1 MNHIKRNSFKILM
14 SIFSIFGF
22 IFIFVGVGIMYVL
35 ETDETNINVIN
46 DSKNLLTYSDLKS
59 GQSELLEK
67 QLKPVFYNSMADAVF
82 YSKSYPT
89 SFKAK
94 LVHYGPDCVS
104 CGGRLGCNGQNAKNG
119 NIYYNDKE
127 FGKIRI
133 VAASTLLPCGSILKI
148 NLDAYDNMYV
158 IVLDRGVDSSMI
170 DLLKE
175 SQRSKSP
182 VRTVN
187 NVVFDIVR
195 YGY

>member
-1 MNHIKRNSFKILM
+1 MVHIKRNSFKILM

-22 IFIFVGVGIMYVL
+22 MFISVGIGIMYAL
-35 ETDETNINVIN
+35 ETDETNINIIN

-94 LVHYGPDCVS
+94 LVHYGPDCAS

>member
-1 MNHIKRNSFKILM
+1 MVHIKRNSFKILM

-22 IFIFVGVGIMYVL
+22 MFISVGIGIMYAL

-94 LVHYGPDCVS
+94 LVHYGPDCAS

-148 NLDAYDNMYV
+148 NLDAYNNMYV

>member
-104 CGGRLGCNGQNAKNG
+104 CGGHLGCNGQNAKNG

-133 VAASTLLPCGSILKI
+133 VAASTLLPCGSILQI

>member
-22 IFIFVGVGIMYVL
+22 MFIFVGIGIMYVL

>member
-1 MNHIKRNSFKILM
+1 MDHIKRNSFKILM
-14 SIFSIFGF
+14 SILSIFGF
-22 IFIFVGVGIMYVL
+22 MFISVGIGIMYAL

-94 LVHYGPDCVS
+94 LVHYGPDCAS

-133 VAASTLLPCGSILKI
+133 VATSTLLPCGSILKI

>member
-1 MNHIKRNSFKILM
+1 MDHIKRNSFKILM

-22 IFIFVGVGIMYVL
+22 MFISVGIGIMYAL

-46 DSKNLLTYSDLKS
+46 DSKTLLTYSDLKS

-94 LVHYGPDCVS
+94 LVHYGPDCAS

>member
-1 MNHIKRNSFKILM
+1 MDHIKRNSFKILM
-14 SIFSIFGF
+14 SILSIFGF
-22 IFIFVGVGIMYVL
+22 MFISVGIGIMYAL

-94 LVHYGPDCVS
+94 LVHYGPDCAS

-187 NVVFDIVR
+187 NVVFYIVR

>member
-1 MNHIKRNSFKILM
+1 MDHIKSNSFKILM
-14 SIFSIFGF
+14 SILSIFGF
-22 IFIFVGVGIMYVL
+22 MFISVGIGIMYAL

-94 LVHYGPDCVS
+94 LVHYGPDCAS

>member
-1 MNHIKRNSFKILM
+1 MNHKRSKKFKVLM
-14 SIFSIFGF
+14 SLFFIFGLGLISIGSCLIYTF
-22 IFIFVGVGIMYVL
+22 KKDVNSIKI
-35 ETDETNINVIN
+35 EN
-46 DSKNLLTYSDLKS
+46 DNSELLKYSILKN

-67 QLKPVFYNSMADAVF
+67 ELKPVFYNSVANAVF
-82 YSKSYPT
+82 NSKKYPT

-94 LVHYGPDCVS
+94 LVHYGPDCAS
-104 CGGRLGCNGQNAKNG
+104 CSGRLGCNGQNAKNG

-127 FGKIRI
+127 YGKVRI
-133 VAASTLLPCGSILKI
+133 VAASSMFPCGTILKMHVK
-148 NLDAYDNMYV
+148 AYNNMYV

>member
-1 MNHIKRNSFKILM
+1 M

-133 VAASTLLPCGSILKI
+133 VDASTLLPCGSILQI

>member
-1 MNHIKRNSFKILM
+1 MDHIKSNSFKILM
-14 SIFSIFGF
+14 SILSIFGF
-22 IFIFVGVGIMYVL
+22 MFISVGIGIMYAL
-35 ETDETNINVIN
+35 ETDETNINIIN

-94 LVHYGPDCVS
+94 LVHYGPDCAS

>member
-1 MNHIKRNSFKILM
+1 MDHIKSNSFKILM
-14 SIFSIFGF
+14 SILSIFGF
-22 IFIFVGVGIMYVL
+22 MFISVGIGIMYAL

-94 LVHYGPDCVS
+94 LVHYGPDCAS

-148 NLDAYDNMYV
+148 NLDAYNNMYV

>member
-1 MNHIKRNSFKILM
+1 MDHIKRNSFKILM
-14 SIFSIFGF
+14 SILSIFGF
-22 IFIFVGVGIMYVL
+22 MFISVGIGIMYAL

-94 LVHYGPDCVS
+94 LVHYGPDCAS

>member
-1 MNHIKRNSFKILM
+1 MDHIKRNSFKILM
-14 SIFSIFGF
+14 SILSIFGF
-22 IFIFVGVGIMYVL
+22 MFISVGIGIMYAL

-94 LVHYGPDCVS
+94 LVHYGPDCAS

-187 NVVFDIVR
+187 NIVFDIVR

>member
-1 MNHIKRNSFKILM
+1 MNHKKNGFKLLM
-14 SIFSIFGF
+14 SMFCVLGF
-22 IFIFVGVGIMYVL
+22 IFISIGVGIMYAFNNDNKSV
-35 ETDETNINVIN
+35 NIVNENENI
-46 DSKNLLTYSDLKS
+46 LTYSDLKD

-67 QLKPVFYNSMADAVF
+67 QLQPVFYNSVAEAVF

-94 LVHYGPDCVS
+94 LVHYGPDCAS
-104 CGGRLGCNGQNAKNG
+104 CGGHLGCNGQNAKNG

-127 FGKIRI
+127 YGMIRI
-133 VAASTLLPCGSILKI
+133 VAASTLIPCGSILRI

>member
-1 MNHIKRNSFKILM
+1 MNHIKKNSFKILM
-14 SIFSIFGF
+14 SIFSILGF
-22 IFIFVGVGIMYVL
+22 MFISVGVGIMYSL
-35 ETDETNINVIN
+35 ETDEVNINIIN
-46 DSKNLLTYSDLKS
+46 DGKNLLTYSDLKS

-94 LVHYGPDCVS
+94 LVHYGPDCAS

>member
-1 MNHIKRNSFKILM
+1 MVHIKRNSFKILM

-22 IFIFVGVGIMYVL
+22 MFISVGIGIMYAL
-35 ETDETNINVIN
+35 ETDETNINIIN

-94 LVHYGPDCVS
+94 LVHYGPDCAS

-148 NLDAYDNMYV
+148 NLDAYNNMYV

>member
-1 MNHIKRNSFKILM
+1 MNHIKKNSFKILM

-22 IFIFVGVGIMYVL
+22 MCISLGFGIMYAL
-35 ETDETNINVIN
+35 EIDETNINVVN

-94 LVHYGPDCVS
+94 LVHYGPDCAS
-104 CGGRLGCNGQNAKNG
+104 CGGHLGCNGQNAKNG

-127 FGKIRI
+127 YGKIRI
-133 VAASTLLPCGSILKI
+133 VAASSLLPCGSILRI

-175 SQRSKSP
+175 SQKSKSP

>member
-1 MNHIKRNSFKILM
+1 M
-14 SIFSIFGF
+14 F
-22 IFIFVGVGIMYVL
+22 ISVGIGIMYAL

-94 LVHYGPDCVS
+94 LVHYGPDCAS
-104 CGGRLGCNGQNAKNG
+104 CSGRLGCNGQNAKNG

-127 FGKIRI
+127 YGKVRI
-133 VAASTLLPCGSILKI
+133 VAASSMFPCGTILKMHVK
-148 NLDAYDNMYV
+148 AYNNMYV

>member
-1 MNHIKRNSFKILM
+1 MNHKINGFKLLM
-14 SIFSIFGF
+14 SMFCVLGF
-22 IFIFVGVGIMYVL
+22 IFISIGVGIMYAFNNDNKSV
-35 ETDETNINVIN
+35 NIVNENENI
-46 DSKNLLTYSDLKS
+46 LTYSDLKD

-67 QLKPVFYNSMADAVF
+67 QLQPVFYNSMAEAVF

-94 LVHYGPDCVS
+94 LVHYGPDCAS
-104 CGGRLGCNGQNAKNG
+104 CGGHLGCNGQNAKNG

-127 FGKIRI
+127 YGMIRI
-133 VAASTLLPCGSILKI
+133 VAASTLIPCGSILRI